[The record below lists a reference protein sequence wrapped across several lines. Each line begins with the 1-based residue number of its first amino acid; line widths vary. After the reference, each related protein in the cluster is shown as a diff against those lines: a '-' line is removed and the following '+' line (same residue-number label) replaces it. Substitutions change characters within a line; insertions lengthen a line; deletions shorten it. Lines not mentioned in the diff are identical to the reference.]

1 MITHFHLF
9 FQMFLI
15 FTMSKLKSALV
26 VQVLCLLKEKFN
38 NFLWDIIALMN
49 TYNFFLIIQFF
60 FNINNE

>member
-60 FNINNE
+60 LI